1 MGAIKQEGAMGNPEF
16 DIVAIGGGAGGLF
29 AASVANALGAKTC
42 IVEKTRLGGDCTWFG
57 CMPSKALL
65 KSAAVADCLNKSAE
79 FGLGLPDDFAVDTSN
94 VMSHVKDVVNEIATH
109 HPAEV
114 FEERGIKV
122 AFGPPEFVDEH
133 TVKVSDV
140 SITARKF
147 IICTGSHPVIPPIN
161 GLDSV
166 DCLTNENVF
175 DLETLPRDLI
185 VLGAGPIGIELSQA
199 LNRLGVRIWLV
210 EMMGRILPRE
220 DEEMAR
226 VLAEKLKEEGIQ
238 VLTGKKATRFARRNG
253 RVYAILEGKDA
264 SKEEISAENV
274 LVAVGRAPNV
284 EGLCLDKAGVEYAKT
299 GIKVNAYLQTTNK
312 SIFACGDIVGPYFFS
327 HVAAYQAGVA
337 VRNALFKRL
346 AWQKVN
352 YSNVAWATFT
362 DPELAR
368 LGLTEEEAKEQHPDV
383 RVYKTDYTSSD
394 RAITDRHKEG
404 LIKVILDK
412 KGRILGAHV
421 VGAQA
426 GEIIQGLIVAKANK
440 IPLAKLSG
448 ALYIYPTLSELVKKT
463 AGKAFVEKA
472 NNPLVKFILRVMKAF

>member
-1 MGAIKQEGAMGNPEF
+1 MGNPEF
-16 DIVAIGGGAGGLF
+16 DIAVIGGGAGGLF
-29 AASVANALGAKTC
+29 AASVANGLGAKTC
-42 IVEKTRLGGDCTWFG
+42 IVEKTRLGGNDTWVG

-65 KSAAVADCLNKSAE
+65 KSAAVADCLKKSAQ
-79 FGLGLPDDFAVDTSN
+79 FGLGLPDNFAVDTSK

-114 FEERGIKV
+114 FEEKGIKV
-122 AFGPPEFVDEH
+122 AFGPPEFVDER
-133 TVKVSDV
+133 TLKVSDV
-140 SITARKF
+140 TITASKF
-147 IICTGSHPVIPPIN
+147 IICAGSHPVIPPIS
-161 GLDSV
+161 GLDTV
-166 DCLTNENVF
+166 DGLTNENVF

-185 VLGAGPIGIELSQA
+185 VLGGGPIGVELSQA

-210 EMMGRILPRE
+210 EMMDRILPGE
-220 DEEMAR
+220 DKEMVQ
-226 VLAEKLKEEGIQ
+226 VLAERLKEEGIQ
-238 VLTGKKATRFARRNG
+238 ILTAKKATRFAKRNE
-253 RVYAILEGKDA
+253 RVYSILEGKDS

-284 EGLCLDKAGVEYAKT
+284 EGLCLEKAGVEYAST
-299 GIKVNAYLQTTNK
+299 GIKVNAHLQTTNK
-312 SIFACGDIVGPYFFS
+312 SIFACGDVVGPYFFS

-337 VRNALFKRL
+337 VRNALFRRL

-368 LGLTEEEAKEQHPDV
+368 VGLTEEKAREQCQNI
-383 RVYKTDYTSSD
+383 RVYKTDYADSD

-404 LIKVILDK
+404 LIKAILDK
-412 KGRILGAHV
+412 RGRILGAHV
-421 VGAQA
+421 FGAQA
-426 GEIIQGLIVAKANK
+426 GEIIQGFIIAKANK

-463 AGKAFVEKA
+463 AGKPFVEKP
-472 NNPLVKFILRVMKAF
+472 NNPLVKLGLKVMKGF

>member
-1 MGAIKQEGAMGNPEF
+1 MGNTEF
-16 DIVAIGGGAGGLF
+16 DVA
-29 AASVANALGAKTC
+29 VVLGAKTC

-57 CMPSKALL
+57 CMPSKTLL
-65 KSAAVADCLNKSAE
+65 KSASVANYIKRSAE
-79 FGLGLPDDFAVDTSN
+79 FGLGLPDDLAVDAGK
-94 VMSHVKDVVNEIATH
+94 VMSHVKDVVGEIATH

-122 AFGPPEFVDEH
+122 VFGPPEFVDEH
-133 TVKVSDV
+133 TLKVSDV
-140 SITARKF
+140 TITASKF
-147 IICTGSHPVIPPIN
+147 IICTGSHPVIPPIS
-161 GLDSV
+161 GLDTV

-175 DLETLPRDLI
+175 DLETLPRDLV
-185 VLGAGPIGIELSQA
+185 VLGAGPIGVELSQA

-210 EMMGRILPRE
+210 EMMDRILPRE
-220 DEEMAR
+220 DEEMAQ

-253 RVYAILEGKDA
+253 RVYATLEAKD
-264 SKEEISAENV
+264 STREEISGENV

-284 EGLCLDKAGVEYAKT
+284 EGLCLEKAGVEYEKT
-299 GIKVNAYLQTTNK
+299 GIKVNAHLQTTNK
-312 SIFACGDIVGPYFFS
+312 SIFACGDVVGPYFFS

-362 DPELAR
+362 EPELAR
-368 LGLTEEEAKEQHPDV
+368 LGLTEEEAKEQYQDI
-383 RVYKTDYTSSD
+383 RVYKTDYTDSD

-404 LIKVILDK
+404 LIKVILGK

-421 VGAQA
+421 AGAQA
-426 GEIIQGLIVAKANK
+426 GEIIQGCIIAKANK

-463 AGKAFVEKA
+463 AAKPFVEKA
-472 NNPLVKFILRVMKAF
+472 NNPLVKFILKVMKAF